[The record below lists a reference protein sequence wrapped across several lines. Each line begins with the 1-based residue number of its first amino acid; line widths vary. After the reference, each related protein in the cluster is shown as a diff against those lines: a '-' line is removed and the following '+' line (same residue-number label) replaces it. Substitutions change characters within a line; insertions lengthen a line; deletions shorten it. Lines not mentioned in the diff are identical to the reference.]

1 MANLFIFSGNRK
13 RFSFLVKFIFY
24 FLLIGNVSVAVA
36 QNNITIQG
44 VVVDERTKETII
56 GANVLVKD
64 AKTGTAT
71 NVNGEFNLQVSSL
84 PVTLVVRYIGY
95 RTTEI
100 DIYEKPQGQFIISLQ
115 ENLNV
120 LNEVVVTGYSTYK
133 KENYLGSV
141 STVNAKSLEDRPAQS
156 FDQLIGGQ
164 TSGVDIIATSGEL
177 NTPAVI
183 RIRGINS
190 ISSGIYPLIIVDG
203 VPVQTQNVG
212 GNISQNPL
220 SAINPNDIESVT
232 VLKDAA
238 ASAIYGSR
246 AASGVLVIATKKG
259 VAGKPKIT
267 FESSL
272 SYVTPYNLPKLL
284 NSQQYIDIKNEG
296 IQNLNPGSISRLDNH
311 DANGNI
317 IDTKW
322 YDVAYRNAWQ
332 NTNNLSIAGA
342 TDYTNYYFSL
352 NYTNQ
357 NGILRHNNFENKIVH
372 AKVEQKL
379 IKDVLKAGINLTYS
393 NGINK
398 GHAVSGQL
406 SGGLNTPAINRQTY
420 TLPPNVPIYNPDGP
434 GGYNVDMSNA
444 TRNIGHSPT
453 DVLGPNIGTLNS
465 HNLQTQLDLD
475 RVASETN
482 SSTGSFFLEW
492 NITKGLTAKTNY
504 GYNRLSAD
512 NSIFYNPI
520 SGGAASVNGAT
531 INDANVYNKIDWT
544 NTLNYDRILAEKHNV
559 NLLLGQEYIASKSTG
574 WGVRRENLIDPSF
587 NTFYGGYTTFLNTGV
602 SSQENAF
609 LSYFA
614 SLNYDY
620 DKKYLLSYSFR
631 RDGYSGLTKNNR
643 WGNFNAVSVGWNIAN
658 EAFFKSLS
666 QNIVSDLKINAS
678 YGEVGN
684 INIGSFPAF
693 AYYSSISY
701 AGTSG
706 LKFNQ
711 AANNDLQWE
720 TSKKTNISATVGFLK
735 GRFTLNVDYYNND
748 VDGLIVNVPTAPSL
762 GLPGNTV
769 AANVGSLY
777 NKGIELG
784 INAQIIDNRK
794 FTWNSSLNFSTLEN
808 KVTKLDND
816 IYTPSTFGIM
826 NLTREGYAVGSI
838 FAVPTLGIDPD
849 NGRRIF
855 LNSEGREVEYD
866 HSSTVHKWTYKD
878 SGLEA
883 PAIDNYKDGVI
894 QGTSIPTYYGG
905 WNNTFTYRDFDLS
918 LNFTFSGGNKIYNA
932 TKATLSDGR
941 YFNNGT
947 FILDRWQKPG
957 DITDIPKVVWNDN
970 VSNGFTISN
979 SYYAEDGDYLKLK
992 NIVIGYTLKL
1002 KKLTNQNLSSLRLYA
1017 QATNVFT
1024 WTKYGGIDPEIS
1036 NYGNSIDNGY
1046 DRNSIVNSRTFTVGL
1061 KLAF

>member
-1 MANLFIFSGNRK
+1 MTKLFLFFGKSK
-13 RFSFLVKFIFY
+13 KFQRFSLICF
-24 FLLIGNVSVAVA
+24 LIGISFVAPVFSQNSV
-36 QNNITIQG
+36 TIRG
-44 VVVDERTKETII
+44 KVIDNRTKEAII
-56 GANVLVKD
+56 GASVL
-64 AKTGTAT
+64 AKNAKAGTAT
-71 NVNGEFNLQVSSL
+71 DADGGFDIHVASL
-84 PVTLVVRYIGY
+84 PATLVVEYIGY
-95 RTTEI
+95 RREEI
-100 DIYEKPQGQFIISLQ
+100 DIYEKPAEQLVILLQ

-120 LNEVVVTGYSTYK
+120 LNQIVVTGYSSYK
-133 KENYLGSV
+133 KENYIGSA
-141 STVNAKSLEDRPAQS
+141 STVSATQLESRPSQS
-156 FDQLIGGQ
+156 FDQIIGGQ

-190 ISSGIYPLIIVDG
+190 VSSGIYPLIIVDG

-212 GNISQNPL
+212 GNIAQNPL

-246 AASGVLVIATKKG
+246 AANGVLVIATKKG
-259 VAGKPKIT
+259 TLGKPKIT

-272 SYVTPYNLPKLL
+272 NYVAPYNLPELL
-284 NSQQYIDIKNEG
+284 NSQQYVDLKNEG

-311 DANGNI
+311 DANGSI

-322 YDVAYRNAWQ
+322 YDVAYKNAWQ

-342 TDYTNYYFSL
+342 TDYTSYFFSL
-352 NYTNQ
+352 NYSNQ
-357 NGILRHNNFENKIVH
+357 NGILKYNNFENRIAH
-372 AKVEQKL
+372 AKVEQVL
-379 IKDVLKAGINLTYS
+379 IKNLLKTGINISY
-393 NGINK
+393 NDGINK

-420 TLPPNVPIYNPDGP
+420 TLPPNVPIYNLDGP
-434 GGYNVDMSNA
+434 GGYNIDTSNA
-444 TRNIGHSPT
+444 TANIGHSPT

-475 RVASETN
+475 RVSSETAN
-482 SSTGSFFLEW
+482 ITGSIFLEW
-492 NITKGLTAKTNY
+492 NIVKGLVAKTDY
-504 GYNRLSAD
+504 GFNRLSVD
-512 NSIFYNPI
+512 NSTFYNPI
-520 SGGAASVNGAT
+520 SGGAASVNGAA
-531 INDANVYNKIDWT
+531 INEESVYNKADWK
-544 NTLNYDRILAEKHNV
+544 NTLNYDITLAGKHSINALV
-559 NLLLGQEYIASKSTG
+559 GHEYIYSKSSG

-587 NTFYGGYTTFLNTGV
+587 NTFYGGYTTFLNSGV

-614 SLNYDY
+614 NVNYNF
-620 DKKYLLSYSFR
+620 DKKYFLSYSFR
-631 RDGYSGLTKNNR
+631 RDGYSGLTSENR
-643 WGNFNAVSVGWNIAN
+643 WGNFNAISVGWDIAN
-658 EAFFKSLS
+658 EPFFKNLPTNVIS
-666 QNIVSDLKINAS
+666 VLKINAS

-693 AYYSSISY
+693 AYYASVSY

-735 GRFTLNVDYYNND
+735 DRILLTADYYNND
-748 VDGLIVNVPTAPSL
+748 VDGLIVDVPTAPSL

-777 NKGIELG
+777 NRGIELSV
-784 INAQIIDNRK
+784 NAQVINNRK
-794 FTWNSSLNFSTLEN
+794 FTWNTNLNFSTLKN

-866 HSSTVHKWTYKD
+866 HSSRDHKWTYRD
-878 SGLEA
+878 TGLEA

-905 WNNTFTYRDFDLS
+905 WNNTFTYKDFDLGV
-918 LNFTFSGGNKIYNA
+918 NFTFSGGNKIYNA

-947 FILDRWQKPG
+947 FMLKRWQNPG
-957 DITDIPKVVWNDN
+957 DVTDIPKVVWNDN

-992 NIVIGYTLKL
+992 NIVVGYTLKL
-1002 KKLTNQNLSSLRLYA
+1002 KELTNQNLSSLHLYV
-1017 QATNVFT
+1017 QASNVFT
-1024 WTKYGGIDPEIS
+1024 WTKYEGIDPEVS

-1046 DRNSIVNSRTFTVGL
+1046 DRNSIVNSRTFTVGF